1 MATAQ
6 PPNQPTRHILS
17 AGFGRFAQTDPNATA
32 HFGPNAGAHVRELLQ
47 SSIAQAR
54 AAGFEII
61 PCDINPQDP
70 EESFQRFAAELHRSP
85 EEGRQWVGVN
95 FGSVTRRI
103 QTIVGL
109 PNMSSRDPSASPLP
123 PNERRRSSNA
133 SDAPGKDALDKV
145 ELSDLDA
152 SPPRLPV

>member
-1 MATAQ
+1 MATAPTTQ

-47 SSIAQAR
+47 SSISQAR

-95 FGSVTRRI
+95 FGFGVRGHKENTEVFERMVNEVLKLGGGVRVMFSNGPDDLIRTVRRNF
-103 QTIVGL
+103 
-109 PNMSSRDPSASPLP
+109 PEAF
-123 PNERRRSSNA
+123 
-133 SDAPGKDALDKV
+133 
-145 ELSDLDA
+145 
-152 SPPRLPV
+152 

>member
-1 MATAQ
+1 MTSA
-6 PPNQPTRHILS
+6 PNQSPRYILS

-47 SSIAQAR
+47 NSISQAR

-61 PCDINPQDP
+61 PCDINPQEP
-70 EESFQRFAAELHRSP
+70 EESFQR
-85 EEGRQWVGVN
+85 
-95 FGSVTRRI
+95 SVTRRI
-103 QTIVGL
+103 QIIVGL